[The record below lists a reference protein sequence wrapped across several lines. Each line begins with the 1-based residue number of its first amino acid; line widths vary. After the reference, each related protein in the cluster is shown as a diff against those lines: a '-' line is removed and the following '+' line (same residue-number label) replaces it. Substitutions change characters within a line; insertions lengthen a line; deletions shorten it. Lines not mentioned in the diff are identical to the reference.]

1 MHELVSGWWV
11 FETLHRFFVLNLKGD
26 AKLKKMFFHESSVF
40 AVITAVLL
48 FMQTGL
54 AAAPL
59 VLPRPVPLQAETIAH
74 LKQAHVNANES
85 DQWQL
90 VVFGFT
96 RCKDICPTSLGNLHM
111 LIQAA
116 SAENIQLN
124 GTFVSID
131 PDRDSAAALSSY
143 TERFGSDISYLRFEG
158 EQLEQFKNAF
168 GVEVAFYT
176 KSAGNMEN
184 YQVDHSTTAFLIDPE
199 GRIKVM
205 FDAVKDAADI
215 ASLFKK
221 NRGLFL

>member
-1 MHELVSGWWV
+1 MIL
-11 FETLHRFFVLNLKGD
+11 
-26 AKLKKMFFHESSVF
+26 FHKYNVF
-40 AVITAVLL
+40 AMVVAMYF
-48 FMQTGL
+48 FMQTSL

-74 LKQAHVNANES
+74 LKHAHANEDS
-85 DQWQL
+85 QWQL

-96 RCKDICPTSLGNLHM
+96 RCKDVCPTSLGNLYM

-116 SAENIQLN
+116 SAENIPMN

-131 PDRDSAAALSSY
+131 PDRDSVDALSSY
-143 TERFGSDISYLRFEG
+143 TQRFGSDISYLRFEG
-158 EQLEQFKNAF
+158 EELAQFKDNF

-176 KSAGNMEN
+176 KNAGNMEN

-205 FDAVKDAADI
+205 FDAVKDAASV
-215 ASLFKK
+215 AELFKGK
-221 NRGLFL
+221 RELF